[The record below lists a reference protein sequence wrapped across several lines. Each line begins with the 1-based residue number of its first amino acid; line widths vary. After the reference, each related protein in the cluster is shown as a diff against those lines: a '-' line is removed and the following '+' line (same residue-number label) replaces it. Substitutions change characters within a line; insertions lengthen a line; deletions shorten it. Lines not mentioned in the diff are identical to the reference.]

1 MSARSLTH
9 MIVLFGVAL
18 SAGILRAEDITT
30 SDGQIYT
37 NSTIRRSGELLMIK
51 VTMEGSTSAV
61 EMGLP
66 LARIVK
72 VSFAEPLE
80 LAKALSAATK
90 GNSAEVLALTGDFVS
105 QEAVMKDVPG
115 SWWPEMAR
123 IRLMALAASGKDAD
137 CADLARQIGAIKST
151 GADSLSRAGTLFA
164 PLATGDLQAVIVGA
178 KALPRLNGDQGSAL
192 AQLALGEAFLLKKD
206 YVAALRAF
214 LTIKVFYP
222 SIALLQPVVLARAAE
237 SYIGLKDENRAAQCY
252 AQIVKEWP
260 YSPLAPEAKKKA
272 AALSQP

>member
-9 MIVLFGVAL
+9 MIFLFGVAL
-18 SAGILRAEDITT
+18 FAGILRAEDITT
-30 SDGQIYT
+30 SDGQTFT

-51 VTMEGSTSAV
+51 VTMEGSTSSV

-72 VSFAEPLE
+72 VSFAEPAQ

-90 GNSAEVLALTGDFVS
+90 GNSAEVLTLTRDYVS
-105 QEAVMKDVPG
+105 QEAAMKDVPG

-123 IRLMALAASGKDAD
+123 IRLMALAASGKDVE
-137 CADLARQIGAIKST
+137 CADLARQIGTIKSA

-164 PLATGDLQAVIVGA
+164 SLSTGDLQAVIVGA

-192 AQLALGEAFLLKKD
+192 AQLAMGRALLLKKD
-206 YVAALRAF
+206 YVGALRAF

-222 SIALLQPVVLARAAE
+222 STALLQPAVLAGAAE
-237 SYIGLKDENRAAQCY
+237 SYVGLKDEKRSAQCY
-252 AQIVKEWP
+252 AQIVQEWP
-260 YSPLAPEAKKKA
+260 DSPQAPEAKKKA
-272 AALSQP
+272 GSLSQP